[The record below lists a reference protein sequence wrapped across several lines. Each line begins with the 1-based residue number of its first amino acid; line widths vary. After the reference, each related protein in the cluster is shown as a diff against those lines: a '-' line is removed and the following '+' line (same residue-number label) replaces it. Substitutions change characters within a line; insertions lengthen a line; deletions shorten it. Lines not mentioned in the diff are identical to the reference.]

1 MRTLTARTTL
11 GERDPFDA
19 LANPV
24 VKAAV
29 DQAME
34 PYRGMVSAEMFE
46 EMRESLAD
54 FLVMHPVTDR
64 LIRRLQPRANVTS
77 GEERIGLPPGD
88 AADDVAG
95 GRKVG

>member
-54 FLVMHPVTDR
+54 FLTMHPVTDR
-64 LIRRLQPRANVTS
+64 LIRRLQQRANVVS
-77 GEERIGLPPGD
+77 GEERIGPPTGEATEVD
-88 AADDVAG
+88 AG